1 MYTPLDSAG
10 GITKLSVGCQS
21 HSVRPVSGRC
31 VHGGW
36 ATIGNLSLTSTSR
49 PPVPPYQPIR

>member
-1 MYTPLDSAG
+1 MYTPLGSAR
-10 GITKLSVGCQS
+10 GITKLSVGCQCQ
-21 HSVRPVSGRC
+21 SVRPVSVWW

-36 ATIGNLSLTSTSR
+36 ATIGNVSLVSTSR